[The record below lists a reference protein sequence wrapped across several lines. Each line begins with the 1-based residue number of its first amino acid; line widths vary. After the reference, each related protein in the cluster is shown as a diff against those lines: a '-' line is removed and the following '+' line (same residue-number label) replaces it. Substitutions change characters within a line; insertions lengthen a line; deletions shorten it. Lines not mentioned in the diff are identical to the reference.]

1 MIDASEYFLYLQE
14 QQVLICQSCQYCLQP
29 NGVKKHLQRKHS
41 ADVRKKLMSY
51 AECLILRDP
60 SKVVVPV
67 TFVSAFEC
75 LKVTQGFCCSI
86 CNSLC
91 GTIKEHCKAHR
102 WTKVR
107 LTFNSSNVLDR
118 PWWKSQTIQTFF
130 HGTDVKYFA
139 VIDNNPPPS
148 HSDKMNLLNQMLE
161 SAKLKDKE
169 LRSERDIV
177 KEDKGKTENS
187 PWLGRMDW
195 KRMFLG
201 RDMKR
206 LVMFVERS

>member
-1 MIDASEYFLYLQE
+1 MKFFSSVLYLRNSQ
-14 QQVLICQSCQYCLQP
+14 
-29 NGVKKHLQRKHS
+29 
-41 ADVRKKLMSY
+41 
-51 AECLILRDP
+51 
-60 SKVVVPV
+60 KVWV
-67 TFVSAFEC
+67 
-75 LKVTQGFCCSI
+75 
-86 CNSLC
+86 
-91 GTIKEHCKAHR
+91 TIK
-102 WTKVR
+102 
-107 LTFNSSNVLDR
+107 LSNVLDR
-118 PWWKSQTIQTFF
+118 PRWKSQTIQTFF

-206 LVMFVERS
+206 LVVFVERSWTFDEDSSGFSHDDWQRVMLIHCRTNDEFYFFIF